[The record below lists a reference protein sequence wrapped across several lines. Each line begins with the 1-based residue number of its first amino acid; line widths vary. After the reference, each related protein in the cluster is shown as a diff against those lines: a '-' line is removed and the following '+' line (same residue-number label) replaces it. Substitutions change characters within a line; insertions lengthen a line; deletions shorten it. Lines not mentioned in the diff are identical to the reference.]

1 MTDCRAVV
9 SVGGVLDLC
18 DADEEALGGG
28 AGAVA
33 RFLGHLR
40 WHHETRNKRRLELK
54 LKVWVKAP

>member
-1 MTDCRAVV
+1 M
-9 SVGGVLDLC
+9 C